1 MKVPGGAGRERDRGR
16 ERLPGQQREVRKC
29 ERSSNR
35 KEEEEGEE
43 YGPERRVRGGENLG
57 RWRLE
62 TGRRRQTE
70 KDKMGG
76 GGAQGRGFTER

>member
-1 MKVPGGAGRERDRGR
+1 MKVLGGAGRERDRGR

-62 TGRRRQTE
+62 TGRTGLRPE
-70 KDKMGG
+70 G
-76 GGAQGRGFTER
+76 